1 MKKETLLAI
10 AAAITA
16 IANDLDG
23 DVSTLLPAPGTGG
36 NTGDTAAPKRGRPP
50 GKATPPPAEE
60 EPEGP
65 TVEELKA
72 LFQPLIKG
80 GKMAEVK
87 AAISKYGAS
96 VSDIPANKRK
106 EFAADIEAL
115 LL

>member
-23 DVSTLLPAPGTGG
+23 SPAAETS
-36 NTGDTAAPKRGRPP
+36 TGDTAGAPAGKPRGRPP
-50 GKATPPPAEE
+50 GKTTPPPADE
-60 EPEGP
+60 EPETDVP
-65 TVEELKA
+65 TVDELKA
-72 LFQPLIKG
+72 LFQPLIKK

-87 AAISKYGAS
+87 AAIGKYGPS